1 MAKNIIQMQLLTY
14 QTNINTHQNNNN
26 KQTNKQKTKF
36 LLLFLIFQIVL
47 AMKLNHG
54 LSAITILKKF
64 IKKKHLKTTN
74 LRTKHTGNSLTEPSV
89 NGLGETMGRLR
100 K

>member
-14 QTNINTHQNNNN
+14 QTNINIQKKIIIIIN
-26 KQTNKQKTKF
+26 KQTKIKF

-64 IKKKHLKTTN
+64 IKK
-74 LRTKHTGNSLTEPSV
+74 NS
-89 NGLGETMGRLR
+89 
-100 K
+100 

>member
-14 QTNINTHQNNNN
+14 QTNTNTHTQNNNN
-26 KQTNKQKTKF
+26 KQTKTKTKF

-54 LSAITILKKF
+54 LSAITILKKLF
-64 IKKKHLKTTN
+64 KIAN
-74 LRTKHTGNSLTEPSV
+74 LRTKTQ
-89 NGLGETMGRLR
+89 RQ
-100 K
+100 